1 MNILLITPFFYPHKG
16 GSQQY
21 AEELYAHLMA
31 FDPSIQVDVLCYNT
45 DQAPAQEIYRGMH
58 VYRVPC
64 ITLLPGQFALPNYVV
79 LWQTLRRLHRERNY
93 ALINSHTRFF
103 ENSWWTPF
111 AARKLGTRSLLTDH
125 CAFHPNHHSPLVRA
139 VARFVD
145 GRVAPFFCA
154 SHDYV
159 TVTNKATYAFVQ
171 ALGLQPTEVIYGGVD
186 TETFSPAV
194 DSTAPRK
201 FPGIDRTFTADEIV
215 ITFVGRMIYSK
226 GPQLLAAAATELCKS
241 YPAISFVFVGGGEL
255 LDSLKARGS
264 DRIYFTGP
272 LFKADIATIL
282 AGTDILVHPSMHHEG
297 FPNVL
302 LEAGAAG
309 CAVVATPMGG
319 SQEIVIDGAT
329 GKIIT
334 PDVNAIIQAVTELIE
349 QPEVRA
355 SLSVAIRDHV
365 VKQFSWR
372 EIAQVYHTFLQAR
385 LRGGSV

>member
-31 FDPSIQVDVLCYNT
+31 LDPSIQVDVLCYNT

-64 ITLLPGQFALPNYVV
+64 VTLLPGQFALPNYVL
-79 LWQTLRRLHRERNY
+79 LWQTLRKLHRERNY

-111 AARKLGTRSLLTDH
+111 AARRLGTRSLLTDH
-125 CAFHPNHHSPLVRA
+125 CAFHPNHRSSLVRA

-154 SHDYV
+154 AYDDV
-159 TVTNKATYAFVQ
+159 TVTNQATYAFVQ
-171 ALGLQPTEVIYGGVD
+171 NLGIQPTAVIYGGVD
-186 TETFSPAV
+186 TETFSPAI
-194 DSTAPRK
+194 DRTATRS
-201 FPGIDRTFTADEIV
+201 FPGIDRTFAADELV

-226 GPQLLAAAATELCKS
+226 GPQLLTAAAEELGKR
-241 YPAISFVFVGGGEL
+241 YPMISFVFVGGGEL
-255 LDSLKARGS
+255 LDSLRAKHS
-264 DRIYFTGP
+264 DRVYFTGP

-309 CAVVATPMGG
+309 CTVIATPMGG
-319 SQEIVIDGAT
+319 SQEIVIDGET
-329 GKIIT
+329 GKIIN
-334 PDVNAIIQAVTELIE
+334 PDVNAIIQAVSVLIE
-349 QPEVRA
+349 QPELRA
-355 SLSVAIRDHV
+355 HLAGAIRNHV

-372 EIAQVYHTFLQAR
+372 EIAQHYHAFVQAR
-385 LRGGSV
+385 YTGSAT